1 MFVGLSH
8 KYKYKSNAKNKSV
21 VVHSFWH
28 WRRVISLFVL
38 ITFSN
43 SILSPVFALNQL
55 MPSVVANQINVER
68 GAINANVKTKK
79 TKLHDLRLSSPLVSI
94 KPRFSEAQNKFFL
107 TKNKYQPYFE
117 MGGVKHFNQV
127 SKAAGIF
134 DLFIPLLQS
143 DGRLLFADFRI
154 FDRSGS
160 ASEGNLHLGF
170 RKLFPDTRQMF
181 GIYVAFDRKRS
192 DKGNS
197 FNQLT
202 AGFEYW
208 NNRWFVGG
216 NIYKPI
222 GTTSKFLGESQAQK
236 LTITGKNIAE
246 IKTTTNTYYDEALF
260 GVDAELGYAIT
271 DKLTSYIGGYYFSAK
286 GSDPIVGPK
295 IRLTYDYQKTTGRI
309 LGVLDGISIEA
320 GAQHDTQ
327 RRNSAYVGI
336 KFKMGLTNLKKNSNV
351 SGFERHMVELVRRDP
366 DIVTVQ
372 TMVERIESKKI
383 ELASNDSQKPES
395 LSSMLVGGLGE
406 RESLRELLKEFGL
419 SENATLEDVKKLHR
433 QYSLLYHPDKKGGN
447 QKLFIYYQE
456 LFEKIEKLFGNSNT
470 VPLPQAQAQNSS
482 YTQTPQDYFSE
493 DTKVGDTKI
502 NDTKPKEDFS
512 GVIIKTFSEDNVSTE
527 ASNRSNIIDQPIKT
541 DLYNIQ
547 QLEGINI
554 SPSIVCESQGW
565 AKTLIITPFKWLDYT
580 VNQVFDMLI
589 PLKGAMAEDII
600 FSVIPDSTNPD
611 VVIKQYAEKQNNKIE
626 DLLDTLSA
634 LDINSVELSENSVN
648 YLKQIIKE
656 GSDDIRVLKSI
667 AWVLTNHVTHY
678 AKDSALWVFLINLV
692 KDADVTPVIKETIIN
707 KFTKDVGAIKPWH
720 DNKVFDN
727 FASLLPYDDSH
738 HLADALI
745 KAHKN
750 HGYIVSYEALPYFEK
765 LLDDVVAKEDVSVM
779 IANSLEKLLISGSDS
794 DFIKIQKHLDDFLS
808 KTDDL
813 PSGLANAV
821 FEVYRNGQ
829 GCFTSSVVNLLAEN
843 KYLSSDSLQRL
854 VCLLMQIKDPKVS
867 LFIAL
872 RLLQNHV
879 VLPTET
885 LGYFIKFLSDED
897 KSIRILAINLYYQLN
912 KKIPAEIRTE
922 LGCALI
928 VELPYVGTYL
938 RSNINDLLNGFKL
951 GQEQES
957 RRKIQQQVIDQN
969 NVNNPQKKID
979 INMQLS
985 AINQRFQLSTS
996 DQDEL
1001 ARSVERLI
1009 NKVEWPADFLFNL
1022 INKTFENDAS
1032 DVSLLVA
1039 ALEKLNDYTI
1049 NPEII
1054 DREGLT
1060 AFTILEKKP
1069 PAEMLP
1075 AIKRLIKDNSFF
1087 VESDVASF
1095 LETLR
1100 ELNQDNPETLKLIDN
1115 HYFAEQLSRIKSI
1128 MRDWSAEWTPADYS
1142 AWLKIFMDAGGTVND
1157 DNIAEVIAVISQAAH
1172 DTVLK
1177 GKYYPRQ
1184 IQQLEVLSL
1193 YKSLKGMF
1201 SQIDAGEG
1209 KSMVIGMYAL
1219 INAIQGRQV
1228 DIVTSSDVLAK
1239 RDTLKHQAF
1248 YNLFGINASHNTD
1261 GRKDG
1266 EANDCYLS
1274 PIVYGDILNFN
1285 GDALSD
1291 TSANVRYGRAF
1302 DIIIV
1307 DEEDDPLVDRYN
1319 MKVQLSKGIPT
1330 FDVLS
1335 YLLVYMWGTA
1345 TNLIPMLQQKA
1356 DGCHLTMSVSTKKEE
1371 AELKKLILPETK
1383 DNETNQFDLIVD
1395 PSCVDYFKNEIANFT
1410 TEKLFAFNHIPEN
1423 RLFVVPHNWEKF
1435 ATDQLSNWVQALLLS
1450 FQYTKGVDYILAR
1463 KTAEDFLQVTLVD
1476 KEGGLIEHDLHLS
1489 DGLHQFIELENK
1501 LVMLPENMV
1510 SIFMSYPG
1518 FFKQYP
1524 EICGLTATLGD
1535 KACRDFYGKVY
1546 GTALSVNPPH
1556 VPKSLTKSPPI
1567 YVNDKTELPTILNII
1582 RRKIKGRRAALI
1594 VMDTIN
1600 QVKNAYEYLSN
1611 LLGDSSLHMFTY
1623 GIGDEESDAK
1633 IVAEELRPGD
1643 VIIATHLAGRGT
1655 DLKLSLEVINEGGLC
1670 VIPTTLS
1677 ANERADKQ
1685 IEARGARNG
1694 EPGSVQQVINLERI
1708 KKQFNIDCNGIS
1720 DDACLDKAYETRDK
1734 NNKRE
1739 LKQHLESDLP
1749 YFEIQ
1754 DDLYASYI
1762 KFANELD
1769 TPTGYQ
1775 ISIGEPKNPGELKL
1789 STLYLYQEDEKIKLK
1804 VANGSDVDITEL
1816 IKSIDPRAARHI
1828 KAGSVLNKQ
1837 DREII
1842 YFIANKNGYP
1852 KNSGIYDRVQNEFNK
1867 EVKKKKNQQI
1877 YLKWL
1882 LVNDDQFRD
1891 LQVDREPLPKVELR
1905 KLFLLW
1911 LVDRKLYNKEYQ
1923 IRQLAEKFGIWL
1935 RKQQCLYRTDNQID
1949 IKAEQRKE
1957 EIRNCK
1963 EQSSNNFLEFKNLML
1978 AQMADNKFIENPAYL
1993 VLDAFRKLQIY
2004 YSQRHNSSGDGR
2016 TLLEGA
2022 LAALKEVE
2030 ELEPTYSWTADNAM
2044 ANILLVK
2051 DGGIYTYEEDDENG
2065 NLKKA
2070 YELKSKYCEHESNAI
2085 KKIHK
2090 LIGTINAVLTFLL
2103 AQEKIAFTDDLAI
2116 QLLGGV
2122 AFYKAIATKL
2132 QKNIDVVTKTSAT
2145 DMVRQKDLL
2154 DSEKLKQGVSI
2165 KEMVLQSIDEF
2176 GGMSPAG
2183 RDSLNHIIETFDFAR
2198 EQRPI
2203 INQISDRVLAEGG
2216 FIIELEAYKLEKEPE
2231 KWIGP
2236 VIAGL
2241 VGLVFM
2247 CVGVFLAPYGGI
2259 FLQSFAISLISKG
2272 VGDIIQSLIAIGR
2285 GKPFDLG
2292 DYINSSAMSI
2302 GISLAAVSFLF
2313 IIDKIVSGL
2322 SALNGIGKLARD
2334 LAKNSWQFIGEV
2346 AAIQTATVALSVV
2359 LSKLGQSLVDE
2370 KDIKAEAE
2378 EAIKVFINS
2387 YRDTLKSIFATD
2399 AFNGNGDLKNLL
2411 YGLVR
2416 KVMNK
2421 YQSWLHDDATTF
2433 GAGVGA
2439 NVAGN
2444 FAGDLW
2450 GVGNLIQ
2457 IGAKVVMGSIK
2468 NSKALGEIIAG
2479 IKKATQEVAETTLK
2493 NKAMMMKILEKSFGK
2508 NIANDLVGAL
2518 SSQGYIFE
2526 NTEIVD
2532 CDSLNNVQLGEKLSG
2547 YKSGIV
2553 EACVSIKKLL
2563 LEEYQ
2568 SSYDSF
2574 KNDIVGRITE
2584 IITSIQEQE
2593 IMQPVADT
2601 ASASAGTRIGGGL
2614 YKYLSK
2620 KFSTIEESVD
2630 YNKYM
2635 KKSPYETIAEDAKS
2649 SWFMQNYEAYHENL
2663 QQFEPKTYQEN
2674 PQQPKSEELGTT
2686 ELANKPI
2693 TSDSEMPKEFK
2704 EFAGYFKGSA
2714 VKKSVNNWFM
2724 QNDAKSG
2731 VATTSNIFD
2740 GFFKDGQNLVDRY
2753 NGCFYQ
2759 ENSQQAKEVLRNN
2772 QIGGQRKP
2780 TIELVVREVIPGTGR
2795 MHGFSIFTYSNG
2807 QKIIFAGYPEEHNPL
2822 RNLQIVDELY
2832 VVANK
2837 KLLGDDWVDVG
2848 YENSKKHKIIMTK
2861 TFDNDQELNGYLSR
2875 AREAVK
2881 FMETGNKGERFDYD
2895 ICFTAKC
2902 WGENSNTVQRVIYDA
2917 MGIEIKPDNGAPM
2930 PNMPGIK
2937 GRFYEG
2943 STDSL
2948 HIKTYK
2954 KAQEINQKS
2963 KEFVKKL
2970 LEEIPEK

>member
-1 MFVGLSH
+1 M
-8 KYKYKSNAKNKSV
+8 
-21 VVHSFWH
+21 
-28 WRRVISLFVL
+28 
-38 ITFSN
+38 
-43 SILSPVFALNQL
+43 
-55 MPSVVANQINVER
+55 
-68 GAINANVKTKK
+68 
-79 TKLHDLRLSSPLVSI
+79 
-94 KPRFSEAQNKFFL
+94 
-107 TKNKYQPYFE
+107 
-117 MGGVKHFNQV
+117 
-127 SKAAGIF
+127 
-134 DLFIPLLQS
+134 
-143 DGRLLFADFRI
+143 
-154 FDRSGS
+154 
-160 ASEGNLHLGF
+160 
-170 RKLFPDTRQMF
+170 
-181 GIYVAFDRKRS
+181 
-192 DKGNS
+192 
-197 FNQLT
+197 
-202 AGFEYW
+202 
-208 NNRWFVGG
+208 
-216 NIYKPI
+216 
-222 GTTSKFLGESQAQK
+222 
-236 LTITGKNIAE
+236 
-246 IKTTTNTYYDEALF
+246 
-260 GVDAELGYAIT
+260 GYAIT
-271 DKLTSYIGGYYFSAK
+271 DKLTSYIGGYYFGAK
-286 GSDPIVGPK
+286 DSDPVVGPK
-295 IRLTYDYQKTTGRI
+295 IRLIYDYQKPIGRI
-309 LGVLDGISIEA
+309 LGILDGISIEA

-336 KFKMGLTNLKKNSNV
+336 KFKVGLTNFKKNSNI
-351 SGFERHMVELVRRDP
+351 SGFERHMVELIRRDP

-372 TMVERIESKKI
+372 TMTERVESKKI
-383 ELASNDSQKPES
+383 ELANNDSQKPKPPGS
-395 LSSMLVGGLGE
+395 ALVEVHKKPDIVKEEQLK
-406 RESLRELLKEFGL
+406 ELLKEFGL
-419 SENATLEDVKKLHR
+419 PENATFEDVKKLYRHH
-433 QYSLLYHPDKKGGN
+433 SLLYHPDKKGGN

-456 LFEKIEKLFGNSNT
+456 LFEKIEKLFGNFNT
-470 VPLPQAQAQNSS
+470 APPQAQAQNSS
-482 YTQTPQDYFSE
+482 YTQTPQDSFSE
-493 DTKVGDTKI
+493 DTKVGNTKI
-502 NDTKPKEDFS
+502 NDRGCCNPNLKDNFLTLAITEKPNAIPAQFVK
-512 GVIIKTFSEDNVSTE
+512 I
-527 ASNRSNIIDQPIKT
+527 
-541 DLYNIQ
+541 IQ
-547 QLEGINI
+547 QPKGINI
-554 SPSIVCESQGW
+554 SSSVVCESQSW

-589 PLKGAMAEDII
+589 PLRGAMAEDITLPLA
-600 FSVIPDSTNPD
+600 PDPTIPD
-611 VVIKQYAEKQNNKIE
+611 VVIKQYAEKQNDKIE
-626 DLLDTLSA
+626 DLLDTLNA
-634 LDINSVELSENSVN
+634 LDINSVELNEDSVI
-648 YLKQIIKE
+648 YLKRIIKE

-667 AWVLTNHVTHY
+667 AWVLTNYVTHY
-678 AKDSALWVFLINLV
+678 AKDSALLAFLMGLV
-692 KDADVTPVIKETIIN
+692 KDANVVPVVKEIIIN
-707 KFTKDVGAIKPWH
+707 KFTKDVDTIKLWH
-720 DNKVFDN
+720 DNKVFDS

-750 HGYIVSYEALPYFEK
+750 HGYVVSYEVLPYFEK
-765 LLDDVVAKEDVSVM
+765 LLDDAVAKEDVLVM
-779 IANSLEKLLISGSDS
+779 IATGLEKLLISGSDS

-808 KTDDL
+808 KTDNL
-813 PSGLANAV
+813 PSGLVNAV
-821 FEVYRNGQ
+821 FEAYKNGQ
-829 GCFTSSVVNLLAEN
+829 GYLANSVVNLLAEN
-843 KYLSSDSLQRL
+843 KYLSPDSLQRL
-854 VCLLMQIKDPKVS
+854 ICPLMQIKDPKVS

-872 RLLQNHV
+872 RLAQNHV

-885 LGYFIKFLSDED
+885 LKYFIRFLSDED
-897 KSIRILAINLYYQLN
+897 RSIRILAINLYYQLN
-912 KKIPAEIRTE
+912 KKIPAEIKSD
-922 LGCALI
+922 LADALTATLL
-928 VELPYVGTYL
+928 EVGAYL
-938 RSNINDLLNGFKL
+938 RSNINDLLNGFEL
-951 GQEQES
+951 DQEQES
-957 RRKIQQQVIDQN
+957 RREIQQRVIDWDDA
-969 NVNNPQKKID
+969 NNPQKKVD
-979 INMQLS
+979 VSAQLS
-985 AINQRFQLSTS
+985 VINQHFQLSTS

-1032 DVSLLVA
+1032 DMSLLVA

-1069 PAEMLP
+1069 LAEILP

-1087 VESDVASF
+1087 VEPDVASF

-1128 MRDWSAEWTPADYS
+1128 MRDWPAEWTLADYS
-1142 AWLKIFMDAGGTVND
+1142 VWLKVFMDAGGMVND
-1157 DNIAEVIAVISQAAH
+1157 SNIAEVMAVISQAAH
-1172 DTVLK
+1172 DTILK

-1193 YKSLKGMF
+1193 YKSQKGTF
-1201 SQIDAGEG
+1201 AQIDAGEG
-1209 KSMVIGMYAL
+1209 KSIVIAMFAL
-1219 INAIQGRQV
+1219 INAIQGRQI

-1248 YNLFGINASHNTD
+1248 YNLFGIDASHNTD

-1274 PIVYGDILNFN
+1274 PIVYGDILNFD

-1302 DIIIV
+1302 DIVIV
-1307 DEEDDPLVDRYN
+1307 DEEDDPLIDRYN

-1330 FDVLS
+1330 FDILS
-1335 YLLVYMWGTA
+1335 YLLVYMWGAA

-1356 DGCHLTMSVSTKKEE
+1356 DGCHLTVSVSTKEE

-1435 ATDQLSNWVQALLLS
+1435 ATDQLLNWVQALLLS

-1501 LVMLPENMV
+1501 LAMLPESMV

-1535 KACRDFYGKVY
+1535 KACRDFYEKVY
-1546 GTALSVNPPH
+1546 DTSLSVNPPH
-1556 VPKSLTKSPPI
+1556 VPKSLTKSPHI
-1567 YVNDKTELPTILNII
+1567 YVNDKTELPTVLNVIH
-1582 RRKIKGRRAALI
+1582 RKIKGRRAALI

-1611 LLGDSSLHMFTY
+1611 LLGDNSLHMFTY

-1655 DLKLSLEVINEGGLC
+1655 DLKLSPEVINEGGLC

-1694 EPGSVQQVINLERI
+1694 EPGSVQPIINLGRI
-1708 KKQFNIDCNGIS
+1708 KKQFNIDCDGIS
-1720 DDACLDKAYETRDK
+1720 DDACLDKAYEMRDK

-1739 LKQHLESDLP
+1739 IKQHLESDLP
-1749 YFEIQ
+1749 YLEIQ

-1775 ISIGEPKNPGELKL
+1775 ISIGEPKNLEELKL
-1789 STLYLYQEDEKIKLK
+1789 FTLYLYQEDEKIKLK

-1828 KAGSVLNKQ
+1828 KGGSVLNKQ

-1852 KNSGIYDRVQNEFNK
+1852 KKSGIYDRVQNEFNK

-1891 LQVDREPLPKVELR
+1891 LQVDKEPLPKVELR

-1949 IKAEQRKE
+1949 IKAEQLKE

-1978 AQMADNKFIENPAYL
+1978 AQMVDNKFIENPAYL

-2004 YSQRHNSSGDGR
+2004 YSQRHNSSGDGQ

-2030 ELEPTYSWTADNAM
+2030 ELDPIYSWTADNAM

-2051 DGGIYTYEEDDENG
+2051 DGGIYTYVENDEDG

-2122 AFYKAIATKL
+2122 AIYKAIATKL

-2154 DSEKLKQGVSI
+2154 DSEKLKQEVDI
-2165 KEMVLQSIDEF
+2165 KAIVLQSIDES

-2183 RDSLNHIIETFDFAR
+2183 CDSLNHIIETFDFAG

-2203 INQISDRVLAEGG
+2203 INQISDRILAEGG

-2231 KWIGP
+2231 EWIGP

-2241 VGLVFM
+2241 VGLVSM
-2247 CVGVFLAPYGGI
+2247 CVGIFLAPYGGI
-2259 FLQSFAISLISKG
+2259 FLQSFAISLVSKG

-2285 GKPFDLG
+2285 GKPFDLSE
-2292 DYINSSAMSI
+2292 YINSSAMSI
-2302 GISLAAVSFLF
+2302 GISLAAASFLF

-2322 SALNGIGKLARD
+2322 SELDGVGKLARD

-2346 AAIQTATVALSVV
+2346 AAIQTATVALSVI
-2359 LSKLGQSLVDE
+2359 LSKLGQNLVDE

-2378 EAIKVFINS
+2378 EAMKVFINS
-2387 YRDTLKSIFATD
+2387 YRDALKSIFATD
-2399 AFNGNGDLKNLL
+2399 AFNGNDDLKNLL
-2411 YGLVR
+2411 YNLVR
-2416 KVMNK
+2416 KVMNE
-2421 YQSWLHDDATTF
+2421 YQSWLYDDVTTF

-2439 NVAGN
+2439 DVAGN

-2450 GVGNLIQ
+2450 GIGNLIQ
-2457 IGAKVVMGSIK
+2457 TGTKVVMGSIK
-2468 NSKALGEIIAG
+2468 NSKALDKIING
-2479 IKKATQEVAETTLK
+2479 IKEAIQEVAKTTLK
-2493 NKAMMMKILEKSFGK
+2493 SNAMMMKILEKSFGQ
-2508 NIANDLVGAL
+2508 NVASDLIRVL
-2518 SSQGYIFE
+2518 SSQGYMFE
-2526 NTEIVD
+2526 NTEVID
-2532 CDSLNNVQLGEKLSG
+2532 CNSLNNVQLDEKLSG
-2547 YKSGIV
+2547 YKPGIV

-2563 LEEYQ
+2563 IEEYQ
-2568 SSYDSF
+2568 SSYDAF
-2574 KNDIVGRITE
+2574 KNDIVGCITE
-2584 IITSIQEQE
+2584 IISSIQEQE
-2593 IMQPVADT
+2593 IMQPVVDV
-2601 ASASAGTRIGGGL
+2601 ASIEAGTRIGGGL

-2635 KKSPYETIAEDAKS
+2635 KKSPYETAVEDAKS
-2649 SWFMQNYEAYHENL
+2649 NWFMQNYADEKVYRENL
-2663 QQFEPKTYQEN
+2663 QQFKSNEPDVLEQVNVPQNDAKSDAATAGNIFDGFFNDDVQNPIGGYGRYFYQEN
-2674 PQQPKSEELGTT
+2674 PQQT
-2686 ELANKPI
+2686 
-2693 TSDSEMPKEFK
+2693 
-2704 EFAGYFKGSA
+2704 
-2714 VKKSVNNWFM
+2714 
-2724 QNDAKSG
+2724 
-2731 VATTSNIFD
+2731 
-2740 GFFKDGQNLVDRY
+2740 
-2753 NGCFYQ
+2753 
-2759 ENSQQAKEVLRNN
+2759 KEVVRDN
-2772 QIGGQRKP
+2772 QLGDQNKP
-2780 TIELVVREVIPGTGR
+2780 TIELVVREVIPGIGF

-2807 QKIIFAGYPEEHNPL
+2807 QKIIIAGYPENHNFMTGNI
-2822 RNLQIVDELY
+2822 RVVEASYIEANQELFGKDWPKTGDY
-2832 VVANK
+2832 KENK
-2837 KLLGDDWVDVG
+2837 EDYKV
-2848 YENSKKHKIIMTK
+2848 IMTK
-2861 TFDNDQELNGYLSR
+2861 ELNNDQELQSYLSK

-2881 FMETGNKGERFDYD
+2881 SMETGNKGGRFDYD
-2895 ICFTAKC
+2895 ICFTSKC
-2902 WGENSNTVQRVIYDA
+2902 WGENSNTVQRVIYEA
-2917 MGIEIKPDNGAPM
+2917 MDIEIKPNKGTSM
-2930 PNMPGIK
+2930 PKMPGIK
-2937 GRFYEG
+2937 GKFYDS
-2943 STDSL
+2943 STDNL

-2954 KAQEINQKS
+2954 KAQEFNQKS

-2970 LEEIPEK
+2970 LEE